1 MNAEK
6 IISIKNLKMY
16 YPSSK
21 SDFFK
26 RKAYVKAVNG
36 VEFDIFKGETFGL
49 VGESG
54 CGKSTTGYM
63 LSKLLAP
70 TEGSINFNG
79 KDITKASKAETKNLR
94 KNIQIIFQDPF
105 ASLNPKKKIGWLL
118 EEPLNIHKIGDAN
131 YRKKAVDDML
141 KIVGLEESYKKAYPH
156 ELSGGQRQR
165 ISIAIALILKP
176 SFVVAD
182 EAVSALDVSI
192 QAQILNLMKKLQR
205 ELKLTYLFISHD
217 LNVVQY
223 MSDRVGVMY
232 LGKLVEIGSADDIY
246 DNPLHPYTKAL
257 FSAIPSIED
266 NNRERIILK
275 GDVPNSAA
283 PPSGCPF
290 HTRCFN
296 AKPIC
301 KSEVPEFKE
310 VYSGRK
316 VSCHFVK

>member
-26 RKAYVKAVNG
+26 KKTYVKAVNG

-63 LSKLLAP
+63 LSKLLDP

-94 KNIQIIFQDPF
+94 KNVQIIFQDPF

-131 YRKKAVDDML
+131 YRKKAVNDML

-176 SFVVAD
+176 SFVIAD

-217 LNVVQY
+217 LNVIQY

-232 LGKLVEIGSADDIY
+232 LGKLVEIGSAEDIY

-257 FSAIPSIED
+257 FSAIPSIEE
-266 NNRERIILK
+266 NNKERIILK

-283 PPSGCPF
+283 LPSGCPF

-310 VYSGRK
+310 VHSGRK